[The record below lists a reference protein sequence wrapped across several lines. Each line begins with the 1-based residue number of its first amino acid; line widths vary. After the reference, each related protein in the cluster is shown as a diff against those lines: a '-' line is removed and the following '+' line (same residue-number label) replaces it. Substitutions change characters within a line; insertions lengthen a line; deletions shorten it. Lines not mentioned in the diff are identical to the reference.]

1 MYLCFR
7 LKKFILC
14 TLALAVFA
22 VCAVKLTADGL
33 NYRQADAEVA
43 DIEEDEE
50 IFVPAVMYHS
60 LLKDPARAGEYVVS
74 PEVFKADMEYLLD
87 NGYTSVFPS
96 DLVNYVENG
105 VPLPEKPVL
114 VTFDDGYYN
123 VMEYAFPFMREKG
136 VKGVVNIV
144 GAYTERSSEED
155 EHNPAYSHL
164 TWEDI
169 AALKESGVF
178 EIGSHTYDM
187 HSIGARSGCKKKYGE
202 SGETYRAAL
211 SEDIGRLQTELTEK
225 SGVTPVTF
233 AYPYGFISEES
244 VPVLRESGF
253 KVLLSCYEKPN
264 YISRDDPDRLLH
276 INRYNRPSGVSTE
289 EFMQKLLKK

>member
-1 MYLCFR
+1 MYFCFR
-7 LKKFILC
+7 FKKFILC
-14 TLALAVFA
+14 TLALVVFA

-33 NYRQADAEVA
+33 RYEPADAE
-43 DIEEDEE
+43 IKEE

-60 LLKDPARAGEYVVS
+60 LLKDPARAGDYIVS
-74 PEVFKADMEYLLD
+74 PEVFKADMKYLLD
-87 NGYTSVFPS
+87 NGYTSVFTS

-123 VMEYAFPFMREKG
+123 VMEYALPFMLENNIKG
-136 VKGVVNIV
+136 VMNVV
-144 GAYTERSSEED
+144 GAYTERSSQED
-155 EHNPAYSHL
+155 EHNPAYSYL

-169 AALKESGVF
+169 AVLNESGVF

-202 SGETYRAAL
+202 NADTYRAAL
-211 SEDIGRLQTELTEK
+211 TEDINRLQTELSEK
-225 SGVTPVTF
+225 SGVTPAVF

-244 VPVLRESGF
+244 VPILLENGF

-264 YISRDDPDRLLH
+264 YISRDDPERLMH
-276 INRYNRPSGVSTE
+276 INRYNRPAGVSTE
-289 EFMQKLLKK
+289 EFMEKLLRK